1 MTRIRTW
8 VIAATMQRINH
19 YTITAIKKYMEKIA
33 SRRGI
38 EPRSPT

>member
-19 YTITAIKKYMEKIA
+19 YTITAIEKIHGKI
-33 SRRGI
+33 SSPRGI